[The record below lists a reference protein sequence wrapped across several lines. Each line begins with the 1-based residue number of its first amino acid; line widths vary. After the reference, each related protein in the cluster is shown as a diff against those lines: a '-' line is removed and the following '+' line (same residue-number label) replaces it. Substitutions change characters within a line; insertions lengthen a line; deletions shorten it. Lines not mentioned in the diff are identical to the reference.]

1 MPLIIGT
8 ADPLPPPPIG
18 TDEGASAPGIP
29 QPVIVTGGQS
39 LPPSFPLPPAG
50 TWIPPPLIGEGANA
64 PAPTPVVPPG
74 TGIGGPTQPQFVP
87 PGSATVP
94 TAASLFPDGTTTPPY
109 PPIVFANI
117 FKIGTVPPPLPSTP
131 GQTPPPIVFSPVPT
145 IPQLPWN
152 PPPTQPPPVN
162 TVRPVVT
169 VVTNLQVGSTL
180 SSSTGTW
187 TNAATYARAW
197 THNGSPIAGA
207 TATTYTLVTADL
219 DAMIA
224 VNITATG
231 PGGEASMDSLP
242 VGPVIEPPLDEGATL
257 PSRRDDPPPA
267 SRAAPTHHRA
277 PSKKK
282 R

>member
-131 GQTPPPIVFSPVPT
+131 GQTPPPIVYSSAPN
-145 IPQLPWN
+145 IPQLPWK
-152 PPPTQPPPVN
+152 PPPTSPPPLN
-162 TVRPVVT
+162 TVRPLIT
-169 VVTNLQVGSTL
+169 VVTDLVVGSQL
-180 SSSTGTW
+180 GLSTGTW
-187 TNAATYARAW
+187 TGSGPFNYARMW
-197 THNGSPIAGA
+197 TRDGSPIAGA
-207 TATTYTLVTADL
+207 TGTTYTLAAADVGALIGGNVTATDTVGL
-219 DAMIA
+219 
-224 VNITATG
+224 
-231 PGGEASMDSLP
+231 EASMDALP
-242 VGPVIEPPLDEGATL
+242 VGPIEDVPPLDNSDEPDTL
-257 PSRRDDPPPA
+257 PAR
-267 SRAAPTHHRA
+267 RAAPVQHHRA
-277 PSKKK
+277 PPKKK